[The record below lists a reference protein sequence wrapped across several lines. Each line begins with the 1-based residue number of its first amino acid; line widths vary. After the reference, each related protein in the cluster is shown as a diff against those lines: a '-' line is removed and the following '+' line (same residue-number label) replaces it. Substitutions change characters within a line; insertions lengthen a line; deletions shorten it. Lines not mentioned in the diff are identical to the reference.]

1 MRNYV
6 CTAGQQTSEEMSLG
20 IANKLAKSS
29 LLRGVLPLVG
39 LHSPNSPEGYYLN
52 KTKPVGS

>member
-20 IANKLAKSS
+20 IAKKLAKSS
-29 LLRGVLPLVG
+29 LLPEVLPWWVCTVPIQQEDI
-39 LHSPNSPEGYYLN
+39 SSI
-52 KTKPVGS
+52 K

>member
-20 IANKLAKSS
+20 IANKLPFLS
-29 LLRGVLPLVG
+29 GVLPLVG
-39 LHSPNSPEGYYLN
+39 LHSPNSAGRFYFNE
-52 KTKPVGS
+52 TKSVGK